1 MKGGNIINI
10 KKELFNVFQTNK
22 DKYDLYEE
30 TLKFIEKVVEDVK
43 GNENT
48 EFYEIIVKLSNS
60 INNAGWEERH
70 SQQID
75 LLRDTQRKIASKY
88 ENYLP

>member
-1 MKGGNIINI
+1 MNI
-10 KKELFNVFQTNK
+10 KKELFNVFQVNK
-22 DKYDLYEE
+22 DKYDLYED

-43 GNENT
+43 GNENA
-48 EFYEIIVKLSNS
+48 EFYEILLKLSNS

-70 SQQID
+70 SQQIS
-75 LLRDTQRKIASKY
+75 LLHDVKSKIADKY